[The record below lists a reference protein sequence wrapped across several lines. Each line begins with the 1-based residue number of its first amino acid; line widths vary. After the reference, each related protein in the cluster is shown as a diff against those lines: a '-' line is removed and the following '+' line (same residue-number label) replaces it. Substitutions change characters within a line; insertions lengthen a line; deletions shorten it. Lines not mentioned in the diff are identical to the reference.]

1 MTTPQTAEQNAAPRR
16 RGRPR
21 KVRPECVMDSAVTEQ
36 TAVQAVATDASAD
49 AALLRAQS
57 VIDAG
62 PDKGAGRAA
71 SEERLIAEE
80 KPSAYASARRAP
92 KDSLRRLG
100 ERWLDELLA
109 ARGLSPMTVTS
120 YRQDLAALADFVEE
134 SLGEGLNCRAA
145 LSKLDDEQLLLFVVW
160 LRQRGDG
167 KRTLARRLSSLR
179 GFLGWCADLG
189 FISGNPAA
197 LLDGPKL
204 PRVLPNVLSRS
215 EVLALLAAP
224 DPHTKLGRRDR
235 AMLELMYASG
245 LRVSELVNLH
255 PLDIDF
261 QAGLMRI
268 FGKGRKERL
277 VPIHQRALDIMEHYL
292 DAVRPDFMPQ
302 TSFIFLNR
310 SGLGLTRQAVWKL
323 IRRYA
328 LEAGIQ
334 RDISPHTM
342 RHTFATHLLEGGA
355 DLRTVQL
362 LLGHSD
368 LAATE
373 LYTHV
378 RSDVLEEVYRRC
390 HPRNG
395 ERAFE
400 APADPADAMPSLEEL
415 ADLLSDTGD
424 DHEL

>member
-1 MTTPQTAEQNAAPRR
+1 MSDSAEQQSPRR

-21 KVRPECVMDSAVTEQ
+21 KERPVPSAPSVPEGQ
-36 TAVQAVATDASAD
+36 NG

-62 PDKGAGRAA
+62 AAEGQGRAA
-71 SEERLIAEE
+71 AEARIFSTA
-80 KPSAYASARRAP
+80 KPSAWAAVRMAAP
-92 KDSLRRLG
+92 DSLRRLG
-100 ERWLDELLA
+100 ERWLEMLLA
-109 ARGLSPMTVTS
+109 ARGLSPATVAS
-120 YRQDLAALADFVEE
+120 YRQDLAALADFVDE
-134 SLGEGLNCRAA
+134 SLDDGLDARAA
-145 LSKLDDEQLLLFVVW
+145 LARLDDEQLLLFVVW

-167 KRTLARRLSSLR
+167 KRTLARRLSCLR
-179 GFLGWCADLG
+179 GFLGWCEENSVV
-189 FISGNPAA
+189 SGNPAA

-204 PRVLPNVLSRS
+204 PRVLPNVLSQR
-215 EVLALLAAP
+215 EVLKLLDAP
-224 DPHTKLGRRDR
+224 DPHSKLGRRDR

-245 LRVSELVNLH
+245 LRVSELVGLH

-261 QAGLMRI
+261 QAGTVRV

-277 VPIHQRALDIMEHYL
+277 VPIHARAVDILGQYL
-292 DAVRPDFMPQ
+292 RDVRPDFAPQ
-302 TSFIFLNR
+302 SSFVFLNR

-355 DLRTVQL
+355 DLRTVQM

-378 RSDVLEEVYRRC
+378 RSDVLEDVYRRC

-395 ERAFE
+395 EGALRDS
-400 APADPADAMPSLEEL
+400 ADDMPTLEEL
-415 ADLLSDTGD
+415 AALLDHAGD
-424 DHEL
+424 DDDL

>member
-1 MTTPQTAEQNAAPRR
+1 MSDSAELPTTRR

-21 KVRPECVMDSAVTEQ
+21 KERPVPPARSAP
-36 TAVQAVATDASAD
+36 SAPD
-49 AALLRAQS
+49 GQDKAALLRAQS
-57 VIDAG
+57 VIDG
-62 PDKGAGRAA
+62 GAAEGQGRAA
-71 SEERLIAEE
+71 AEARILSTG
-80 KPSAYASARRAP
+80 KPSAWAAACMAAP
-92 KDSLRRLG
+92 DSLRRLG
-100 ERWLDELLA
+100 ERWLEVLLA
-109 ARGLSPMTVTS
+109 ARGLSPATVAS
-120 YRQDLAALADFVEE
+120 YRQDLAALADFVDE
-134 SLGEGLNCRAA
+134 SLDEA
-145 LSKLDDEQLLLFVVW
+145 LDARTALARLDDEQLLLFVIW

-167 KRTLARRLSSLR
+167 KRTLARRLSCLR
-179 GFLGWCADLG
+179 GFLGWCSENSV
-189 FISGNPAA
+189 ISGNPAA

-204 PRVLPNVLSRS
+204 PRVLPNVLSQR
-215 EVLALLAAP
+215 EVLKLLDAP

-245 LRVSELVNLH
+245 LRVSELVGLH
-255 PLDIDF
+255 PLDLDL
-261 QAGLMRI
+261 QAGTVRV

-277 VPIHQRALDIMEHYL
+277 VPLHARAVDTLGQYL
-292 DAVRPDFMPQ
+292 RDVRPDFAPQ
-302 TSFIFLNR
+302 SSFVFLNR

-355 DLRTVQL
+355 DLRTVQM

-378 RSDVLEEVYRRC
+378 RSDVLEDVYRRC

-395 ERAFE
+395 EGALRDS
-400 APADPADAMPSLEEL
+400 ADDMPTLEEL
-415 ADLLSDTGD
+415 TALLDHAGEDHDL
-424 DHEL
+424 

>member
-1 MTTPQTAEQNAAPRR
+1 MAAP
-16 RGRPR
+16 
-21 KVRPECVMDSAVTEQ
+21 
-36 TAVQAVATDASAD
+36 
-49 AALLRAQS
+49 
-57 VIDAG
+57 
-62 PDKGAGRAA
+62 
-71 SEERLIAEE
+71 
-80 KPSAYASARRAP
+80 
-92 KDSLRRLG
+92 DSLRRLG
-100 ERWLDELLA
+100 ERWLEMLLA
-109 ARGLSPMTVTS
+109 ARGLSPATVAS
-120 YRQDLAALADFVEE
+120 YRQDLAALADFVDE
-134 SLGEGLNCRAA
+134 SLDDGLDARAA
-145 LSKLDDEQLLLFVVW
+145 LARLDDEQLLLFVVW

-167 KRTLARRLSSLR
+167 KRTLARRLSCLR
-179 GFLGWCADLG
+179 GFLGWCEENSVV
-189 FISGNPAA
+189 SGNPAA

-204 PRVLPNVLSRS
+204 PRVLPNVLSQR
-215 EVLALLAAP
+215 EVLKLLDAP
-224 DPHTKLGRRDR
+224 DPHSKLGRRDR

-245 LRVSELVNLH
+245 LRVSELVGLH

-261 QAGLMRI
+261 QAGTVRV

-277 VPIHQRALDIMEHYL
+277 VPIHARAVDILGQYL
-292 DAVRPDFMPQ
+292 RDVRPDFAPQ
-302 TSFIFLNR
+302 SSFVFLNR

-355 DLRTVQL
+355 DLRTVQM

-378 RSDVLEEVYRRC
+378 RSDVLEDVYRRC

-395 ERAFE
+395 EGALRDS
-400 APADPADAMPSLEEL
+400 ADDMPTLEEL
-415 ADLLSDTGD
+415 AALLDHAGD
-424 DHEL
+424 DDDL

>member
-1 MTTPQTAEQNAAPRR
+1 MSAEKDKDISAGTPPRR

-21 KVRPECVMDSAVTEQ
+21 KHPLAEA
-36 TAVQAVATDASAD
+36 AGD
-49 AALLRAQS
+49 AALLRAQA
-57 VIDAG
+57 VIDGGAE
-62 PDKGAGRAA
+62 KGAGRGAA
-71 SEERLIAEE
+71 EARLLSEGR
-80 KPSAYASARRAP
+80 PSAWSAARTAAP
-92 KDSLRRLG
+92 DSLRRLG
-100 ERWLDELLA
+100 ERWLDVLLA
-109 ARGLSPMTVTS
+109 ARGLSPATVTS
-120 YRQDLAALADFVEE
+120 YRQDIAALADFAEE
-134 SLGEGLNCRAA
+134 SLGEGLDARTA
-145 LSKLDDEQLLLFVVW
+145 LSQLDDEQLLLFVVW

-167 KRTLARRLSSLR
+167 KRTLARRLSCLR
-179 GFLGWCADLG
+179 GFLGWCSEHSL
-189 FISGNPAA
+189 ITGNPAA

-204 PRVLPNVLSRS
+204 PRVLPNVLSQR
-215 EVLALLAAP
+215 EVMALLAAP

-255 PLDIDF
+255 PLDLDL
-261 QAGLMRI
+261 QAGVLRV

-277 VPIHQRALDIMEHYL
+277 VPMHARAVDVMGQYL
-292 DAVRPDFMPQ
+292 RDTRPDFSPQ
-302 TSFIFLNR
+302 SSFVFLNR
-310 SGLGLTRQAVWKL
+310 SGQGLTRQAVWKL

-378 RSDVLEEVYRRC
+378 RSDVLEDVYRRC

-395 ERAFE
+395 ENALR
-400 APADPADAMPSLEEL
+400 DSADAMPSLEEL
-415 ADLLSDTGD
+415 AALIDEAGEDY
-424 DHEL
+424 EL